1 MKNKQKKNWNKTIK
15 VVKRCLN
22 IFEESDKGC
31 LARDVAKNV
40 LNTAYELLTVWITSQ
55 LIDMVVSGE
64 PWRDIMIFV
73 LTTAAVT
80 HGLSFAATTIDR
92 RHNCHSFASVSYD
105 NRVLWEKII
114 NMDYVHIENPET
126 HIALQRMR
134 QGFGRMNRVA
144 YGIYSCITGLI
155 SIIASAVMILPLALR
170 GVPGATGFMGF
181 VSSPWGLVSL
191 VGAVAVIEV
200 GRGLITSKIT
210 YKYFSNA
217 MNDRKKI
224 QGERTSSHYI
234 DSTLQRYQNGK
245 DVRIFDERE
254 LIMREYESSAMDT
267 VDVWHDVLRKM
278 WGSDSVTALM
288 SLLTNLIMYGFAALR
303 AVSGALSVGEII
315 GFVMYFSRITGGI
328 GTLTDGI
335 GSISV
340 DVDFLDDAFKFLDIP
355 DEKYKGT
362 LPTEKRDD
370 DEYEFEF
377 KNVWFKY
384 PNSEQYVLRGVNLK
398 WRIGEKMALVGK
410 NGCGKSTLVKLLC
423 RLYDPTEG
431 EITLNGIDI
440 RKYRYEEYM
449 ALFSV
454 VFQDSGLFSFSVAE
468 NIACC
473 PRKGDIVPPSW
484 GNGGNI
490 HVAAADTG
498 YDPDKV
504 RDCVERAG
512 LGERISRM
520 ENGIETCLYKD
531 FDENGVEISGGEAQK
546 LCLARAIYKGAPF
559 IVLDE
564 PTASLDPISEHDIYT
579 KFNGIVGTKTAVYI
593 SHRLSSCRFCDE
605 ITVMENGAIAERG
618 THDELIARGGVYGKL
633 WAAQAEYYKDTAGDL
648 YM

>member
-1 MKNKQKKNWNKTIK
+1 MKNKQKQQKRNKTLRI
-15 VVKRCLN
+15 VKRCMK

-31 LARDVAKNV
+31 LARDVAKNMLV
-40 LNTAYELLTVWITSQ
+40 TANSLFAVWITSR

-64 PWRDIMIFV
+64 PWRDIIFF
-73 LTTAAVT
+73 AFVT
-80 HGLSFAATTIDR
+80 GVITLGFYLATTTVDR
-92 RHNCHSFASVSYD
+92 RKNCHQFARQSYD
-105 NRVLWEKII
+105 NRVLWEKVI

-126 HIALQRMR
+126 HIALERMR
-134 QGFGRMNRVA
+134 QGFWRMDRVK
-144 YGIYSCITGLI
+144 YGIFNCIMGLFTI
-155 SIIASAVMILPLALR
+155 AASAVMILPLALR
-170 GVPGATGFMGF
+170 SAPEAEGFMSF
-181 VSSPWGLVSL
+181 VSSPWGLAAL
-191 VGAVAVIEV
+191 VGAVAAIEMI
-200 GRGLITSKIT
+200 RGLITSKIT
-210 YKYFSNA
+210 YSHLSSA

-245 DVRIFDERE
+245 DIRIFDESE
-254 LIMREYESSAMDT
+254 LIMREYEKSAMDT
-267 VDVWHDVLRKM
+267 VEVWHNVLGKM
-278 WGSDSVTALM
+278 WSSDFIA
-288 SLLTNLIMYGFAALR
+288 SLLSLITRFIMYGFAALR

-384 PNSEQYVLRGVNLK
+384 PNSEQYVLRGIDLK
-398 WRIGEKMALVGK
+398 WRIGEKMALVGT

-440 RKYRYEEYM
+440 RKYKYEEYM

-454 VFQDSGLFSFSVAE
+454 VFQDSGLFSFSIAE
-468 NIACC
+468 N
-473 PRKGDIVPPSW
+473 VS
-484 GNGGNI
+484 
-490 HVAAADTG
+490 ADTD
-498 YDPDKV
+498 YDPEKV

-512 LGERISRM
+512 LGERLSRM
-520 ENGIETCLYKD
+520 ENGIDTCLYKD
-531 FDENGVEISGGEAQK
+531 FDEDGVEVSGGEAQK
-546 LCLARAIYKGAPF
+546 LCLARAIYKGSPF

-605 ITVMENGAIAERG
+605 ITVMENGTIAEQG

-633 WAAQAEYYKDTAGDL
+633 WAAQAEYYKDTAGEL
-648 YM
+648 YI